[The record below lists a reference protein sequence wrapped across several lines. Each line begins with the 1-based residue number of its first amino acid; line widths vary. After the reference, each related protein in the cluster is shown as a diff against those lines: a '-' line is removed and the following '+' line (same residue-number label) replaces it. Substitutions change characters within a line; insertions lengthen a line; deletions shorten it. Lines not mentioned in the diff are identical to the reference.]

1 MPEFKADVFQNEYLA
16 DGDTDAH
23 AVVSITCSGAGTAGQ
38 TGLGDAAEVLIV
50 DTSGSMDMPP
60 TKIAAARRAAK
71 AVVEEIVDGTWF
83 AVVSGHSV
91 AQMVY
96 PSHPGMARMTAAT
109 RRDAIDAVGKLR
121 SGGATAIGAWIAAA
135 TELFEQAPATQRHAI
150 LLTDGKIEGEPPNA
164 LDDALA
170 KARGRFQCDC
180 RGIGSDWVVDELR
193 GIADALLGTVDI
205 VAEPE
210 DLEADFSAMIRTSMG
225 RGVADVRLRV
235 WVPQGSE
242 VQFVRQV
249 APVVEDLT
257 PKGVQISPL
266 VRELPTGAWGD
277 ESRDYHVA
285 VRVPPAPVGS
295 ERLAARVEVVVNDQ
309 VLAKGLV
316 RAVWSTDANLTTRID
331 PAVAHYTGQTKLADA
346 IQHGLAARAA
356 GDERTATTLLG
367 EAAKL
372 AHDTGNES
380 TTRLLAKV
388 VDVVDAEAGTV
399 RLKRDVDRADE
410 MALDTRSTKTTRIR
424 RTSEE
429 PAPGGGA

>member
-1 MPEFKADVFQNEYLA
+1 MPDFKAEVFQNEYLA
-16 DGDTDAH
+16 DGASDAH
-23 AVVSITCSGAGTAGQ
+23 AVVSISCSGAGTAGQ

-71 AVVEEIVDGTWF
+71 VVVEEIVDGTWF

-96 PSHPGMARMTAAT
+96 PSHPGMAKMTAAT
-109 RRDAIDAVGKLR
+109 RRDAIEAVSRLR

-135 TELFEQAPATQRHAI
+135 SELFDQAPPGQRHAI
-150 LLTDGKIEGEPPNA
+150 LLTDGKIEGEQPSA

-170 KARGRFQCDC
+170 KARGKFQCDC
-180 RGIGSDWVVDELR
+180 RGIGSDWMVDELR
-193 GIADALLGTVDI
+193 KVADALLGTVDI
-205 VAEPE
+205 VAEPDE
-210 DLEADFSAMIRTSMG
+210 LEADFGAMIRTSMG
-225 RGVADVRLRV
+225 RGVPDARLRV
-235 WVPQGSE
+235 WAPQGSE

-257 PKGVQISPL
+257 PRATQIAPL
-266 VRELPTGAWGD
+266 VREYPTGAWGD

-295 ERLAARVEVVVNDQ
+295 ERLAARVEVVVNDV
-309 VLAKGLV
+309 VLAKALV
-316 RAVWSTDANLTTRID
+316 KAMWSADANLTTRID

-346 IQHGLAARAA
+346 IQQGLAAKAA

-388 VDVVDAEAGTV
+388 VDVVDVEAGTV
-399 RLKRDVDRADE
+399 RLKNTVEKADE

-424 RTSEE
+424 RE
-429 PAPGGGA
+429 P